1 MPDGPPTLHP
11 DTPLAEADGIGAA
24 MADRL
29 HLANLRTVGDLLR
42 HLPLRYEQ
50 EHEERSIADSTA
62 LLDAQERANL
72 SLRGTIAT
80 VRLRAGRRGRVE
92 AVLEDESGS
101 LLLTWFN
108 APWLA
113 RRLHPGQQGIAE
125 GVARRYGPMVQI
137 VNPRWSPIGEGE
149 APPPREGRIRPV
161 YPARE
166 ELPSA
171 MIEKAVQAVLDRALP
186 ELREGLPAW
195 LRDRHGL
202 PEIRECYRRLHRP
215 ASLEEPVDARR
226 RLAFEELLL
235 MQLAVAMRREQ
246 WRRTAKAPA
255 LPATPEV
262 LERIERR
269 LPFALTPGQRQAIAE
284 IAADLAATAPMNRL
298 LQGDVGSGKT
308 AVAVAA
314 MLIAVAAGRQALLI
328 APTEILAE
336 QHAKV
341 IGRILEGSGVRA
353 GLLTGAMP
361 AAARRAILAELAEGS
376 LPLVVGTHA
385 LLSEEVELC
394 EPGLVVIDE
403 QHRFGVSQR
412 AALRE
417 QRGRQGERPHV
428 LVMTATPIPR
438 TLSLTLLGDL
448 DVTTIPDR
456 PPGRLSPATR
466 VVPPSKRDA
475 VHAYLRGRIE
485 QGEQAFVVVP
495 AIDEGDLGLA
505 AVSTELA
512 SLQEGPWR
520 GLRLEGV
527 HGRMPIEARDA
538 AMDRFRRGELDAI
551 VATVVIEVGIDV
563 PNATLMAIEHAERF
577 GLAQLHQL
585 RGRTARGSRRGL
597 CVAIAEAVT
606 PEAEA
611 RMRAFAETDDG
622 FRIAELDLEIR
633 GPGEIFGERQSGV
646 APLRVADLR
655 RDLPLLAAARAEAR
669 AWIEASPDL
678 SRPEERALRRKVF
691 ALYGEVMGLV
701 EVA

>member
-1 MPDGPPTLHP
+1 MPDPPSTLHP
-11 DTPLAEADGIGAA
+11 DTPLAEVEGIGAPLA
-24 MADRL
+24 GRL
-29 HLANLRTVGDLLR
+29 LGAGLCSVGDLLR
-42 HLPLRYEQ
+42 HLPLRYE
-50 EHEERSIADSTA
+50 EELAEQSIAESVA
-62 LLDAQERANL
+62 LLESQDRANL
-72 SLRGTIAT
+72 ALRGTIAT
-80 VRLRAGRRGRVE
+80 VRARAGGRSRVE

-113 RRLHPGQQGIAE
+113 RRLHPGQEGIAE
-125 GVARRYGPMVQI
+125 GVARRYGPMAQI
-137 VNPRWSPIGEGE
+137 VNPRWVPIRPGE
-149 APPPREGRIRPV
+149 APPPREARIRPV

-166 ELPSA
+166 ELPSPQ
-171 MIEKAVQAVLDRALP
+171 IEKAVQAVLERALP
-186 ELREGLPAW
+186 QLREGLPEW
-195 LRDRHGL
+195 LRLRHEL

-215 ASLEEPVDARR
+215 QTLEEPAAARR

-255 LPATPEV
+255 LPASAEL

-269 LPFALTPGQRQAIAE
+269 LPFALTPGQRQAIGE
-284 IAADLAATAPMNRL
+284 IAADLASTTPMNRL

-308 AVAVAA
+308 AVAAAA
-314 MLIAVAAGRQALLI
+314 MLIAVAAGRQAVLI

-336 QHAKV
+336 QHARV
-341 IGRILEGSGVRA
+341 LSQLLQGSEVRT
-353 GLLTGAMP
+353 GLLVGAMP
-361 AAARRAILAELAEGS
+361 AAARRELLAELAAGT

-385 LLSEEVELC
+385 LLSEGVALR
-394 EPGLVVIDE
+394 EPGLLVIDE

-417 QRGRQGERPHV
+417 HRGRGGERPHV

-448 DVTTIPDR
+448 DTTTIKDR
-456 PPGRLSPATR
+456 PPGRQSPATR
-466 VVPPSKRDA
+466 VVPPSRRPE
-475 VHAYLRGRIE
+475 VHRYLRGRIE
-485 QGEQAFVVVP
+485 KGEQAFVVVP

-512 SLQEGPWR
+512 SLREGAWQ
-520 GLRLEGV
+520 GLRVEGV
-527 HGRMPIEARDA
+527 HGRMPAEERDEI
-538 AMDRFRRGELDAI
+538 MERFRRGELDAI
-551 VATVVIEVGIDV
+551 VATVIVEVGIDV

-585 RGRTARGSRRGL
+585 RGRTARGARRGL
-597 CVAIAEAVT
+597 CVAIAEPVT

-633 GPGEIFGERQSGV
+633 GPGEIFGERQSGM

-655 RDLPLLAAARAEAR
+655 SDLPLLAVARAEAR
-669 AWIEASPDL
+669 AWIEASPGL
-678 SRPEERALRRKVF
+678 ARPEEQAIRRKVF
-691 ALYGEVMGLV
+691 SLYGEVMGLV